1 MHSFEVHSNE
11 SACRKQV
18 RLGLEQV
25 NRSNAKSTRST
36 NSEQLALE
44 METFFFPKRGKKNSL
59 FANIY
64 LSDTDTVNAY
74 KDLNVSIPVISKMGM
89 QHMLIVHACDTY
101 EIMVLPIKRR
111 RDTDMLNAYDVLYN
125 TL

>member
-59 FANIY
+59 FAAIY

-74 KDLNVSIPVISKMGM
+74 KYLNVSIPVISKMGM
-89 QHMLIVHACDTY
+89 QHMLIVHAYDTY
-101 EIMVLPIKRR
+101 EMMVLPIKRR

>member
-44 METFFFPKRGKKNSL
+44 METFFFLREGKKTL
-59 FANIY
+59 Y
-64 LSDTDTVNAY
+64 LLPYTY
-74 KDLNVSIPVISKMGM
+74 QI
-89 QHMLIVHACDTY
+89 LI
-101 EIMVLPIKRR
+101 L
-111 RDTDMLNAYDVLYN
+111 
-125 TL
+125 